1 MSVSSQCVKW
11 VQKIPNVF
19 TDSFFL
25 TLFQNWTSSA
35 SLSFMRRNPCCCV
48 VVVFFRNNSCVCY
61 SRKCENSIKKLIP
74 TSKSS
79 PSPGY
84 SLQLDALS
92 ALTERQI
99 RESSRASRKQPS
111 PARGSGASVSVCV
124 SARSNSRIPY
134 LEARGSRCCQES
146 QVLPKWLPAKYFKIK
161 SLMGGR
167 GAATLC
173 GRALDQSST
182 WRGAEY
188 DFQVNYASHSCWN
201 TIRIN
206 TFKLRIH
213 SHLIWTKNLYPH
225 IFIYYS
231 MFHFFL
237 PF

>member
-161 SLMGGR
+161 SLMGGEALQHSVEELLIK
-167 GAATLC
+167 AAL
-173 GRALDQSST
+173 GEEQ
-182 WRGAEY
+182 
-188 DFQVNYASHSCWN
+188 NM
-201 TIRIN
+201 
-206 TFKLRIH
+206 TFKLIMRHIH
-213 SHLIWTKNLYPH
+213 AETLLG
-225 IFIYYS
+225 
-231 MFHFFL
+231 
-237 PF
+237 

>member
-1 MSVSSQCVKW
+1 MYSQTVFFWHCS
-11 VQKIPNVF
+11 KIERPP
-19 TDSFFL
+19 L
-25 TLFQNWTSSA
+25 LFHLWGEI
-35 SLSFMRRNPCCCV
+35 LV
-48 VVVFFRNNSCVCY
+48 VVVLLLFFRNNSCVCY

-161 SLMGGR
+161 SLMGGEALQHSVEELLIK
-167 GAATLC
+167 AAL
-173 GRALDQSST
+173 GKEQ
-182 WRGAEY
+182 
-188 DFQVNYASHSCWN
+188 NM
-201 TIRIN
+201 
-206 TFKLRIH
+206 TFKLIMHHIH
-213 SHLIWTKNLYPH
+213 AETLLG
-225 IFIYYS
+225 
-231 MFHFFL
+231 
-237 PF
+237 